1 MKIGIYD
8 ELESA
13 RLAIYGALADPTIIK
28 ILTPLGYDRKEL
40 LAGKVRYEKVLMH
53 QDQKKGRL
61 NSQKETTHGLREA
74 YKEGYALYVRHVKLA
89 RLALEP
95 NRKPWNDLNL
105 SGMRK
110 QSITGW
116 LVQAKEFYSNMEPVK
131 DQLLKQGI
139 TEAEIEQAKAMIE
152 AVEASR
158 VAQNHDRSHAQQA
171 REQRDAVRADL
182 RQWMRRYKKALRFA
196 FDENRQ
202 QLEALG
208 MVVPSKQV

>member
-1 MKIGIYD
+1 
-8 ELESA
+8 
-13 RLAIYGALADPTIIK
+13 
-28 ILTPLGYDRKEL
+28 
-40 LAGKVRYEKVLMH
+40 MH
-53 QDQKKGRL
+53 QEQKKGKL
-61 NSQKETTHGLREA
+61 TSQKEITHGLREA
-74 YKEGYALYVRHVKLA
+74 YKEGYALYIRYVKLA
-89 RLALEP
+89 RLVLEP
-95 NRKPWNDLNL
+95 NRKHWNDMHL

-110 QSITGW
+110 KGITGW
-116 LVQAKEFYSNMEPVK
+116 LTQAKIFYSNIEPVK

-139 TEAEIEQAKAMIE
+139 TEDEIEQVKAMIE
-152 AVEASR
+152 AVEAAH

-182 RQWMRRYKKALRFA
+182 RQWMKRFKKALRYA